1 MSARAV
7 VLGKDVVI
15 HRPELVNLYGCRIGA
30 GTRIGAFVEIQRG
43 AVVGGSCKISSHTF
57 ICDGVTLEDGVF
69 VGHGVMFTND
79 RFPRALTADGR
90 LQTDADWQLI
100 PTRVARGASIGSH
113 ATILPGV
120 TIGEDALVG
129 AGAVVTHDVPAHAV
143 VAGVPA
149 RVVGDVRTAA
159 QTQQNAAG
167 AVPRT
172 TEKQRS
178 FR

>member
-1 MSARAV
+1 MIASDV

-15 HRPELVNLYGCRIGA
+15 HHPDLVNLYGCSIGA
-30 GTRIGAFVEIQRG
+30 GTRIGTFVEIQRG
-43 AVVGGSCKISSHTF
+43 AVVGCACKISSHTF

-79 RFPRALTADGR
+79 RFPRALTADGL
-90 LQTDADWQLI
+90 LQTDADWQLV
-100 PTRVARGASIGSH
+100 PTRVGRRASIGSH

-129 AGAVVTHDVPAHAV
+129 AGAVVTRDVPAHAI

-159 QTQQNAAG
+159 QTQQNPADAK
-167 AVPRT
+167 PRT
-172 TEKQRS
+172 AETQRS
-178 FR
+178 LQ